1 MIGRNAEIA
10 VLSRMI
16 AESRGG
22 RGNALALYG
31 VAGIGKSALLEEAAS
46 RAGADSIVLRATGV
60 EAESELPYA
69 ALHLL
74 LRPARHLI
82 DRLPAG
88 QRAALRGA
96 FGEGHEGVPDRF
108 LVGLAVLTLLAD
120 LAEERPLLC
129 LIDDVHWLDRASL
142 DALTFAARRLAAE
155 RITMVFAGRDGAGP
169 AINGIPDMRV
179 SGLARSDCEQLLAG
193 LTPEVRDRVIE
204 EAEGNPLAL
213 LHFAGILTPEQRAGH
228 LAPLPLQ
235 PPEPSM
241 AGRLEQS
248 LRATVRRLPERARLL
263 LLVAAA
269 DGSGSLRLVL
279 RAAQA
284 FGAGPE
290 DLEPAEHAA
299 LIDVSG
305 DRLRFRHPLV
315 KAAAYHE
322 APLARRTA
330 AHRALAGVLD
340 GEEHADRRAWHLSA
354 ATLEPDEQISAILAS
369 AGDRAA
375 GRGSNASAATAYE
388 RAAQLTVDRERRA
401 RWLAAAAESALGAGQ
416 LPRAA
421 AAADRGRRLAADPL
435 LLARLASVRAAVEAE
450 QGDPAPAAH
459 LLIAAAEGIVR
470 VAPAEAASLLATAAG
485 EAWFAGDR
493 GALRRAAD
501 LLESL
506 AADVGVRPAGVIAA
520 VRGMERVAA
529 GDPATGLP
537 LLRTALPQDLHASG
551 TSVAVTD
558 AGEPA
563 ADLPLLH
570 ALPEDPPRRETA
582 ATATDVGPPVGEAA
596 IGVTDAGPFA
606 GEGAVPATGA
616 GLSASGVLAAVEGGV
631 VPVAGGARPVVSGG
645 GSERVAGTFAVFGAL
660 MTGDDDAACEL
671 AAARV
676 AACRSHG
683 LVGALPHAL
692 QLLTQAQILSGRH
705 AEAAASGA
713 EAWQIARDTGQEGR
727 LRHLHG
733 ILARLAAIRGEDD
746 ECRRLAHH
754 AEGSAR
760 ERNGS
765 GWGGCALTLLD
776 LVRARY
782 DTAAE
787 RMAGILGGPLGHTVI
802 VTFAIADYVEA
813 CARLD
818 EPARAAAAFARF
830 DAWAEASGR
839 PWAAAVAH
847 RCRALL
853 APRPRAEAHFEA
865 ALAPAPLAGRPFEQA
880 RTRLLYGEWLRRAR
894 RRADAG
900 TQLRAALHAFTEL
913 GAEPW
918 AERAR
923 TELAA
928 TGVHAAEPGPPAA
941 SAALS
946 TLTSQELQVVRLAA
960 TGATNRQI
968 GAQLFL
974 SPRTVGFHLYKAYP
988 KLGISSRAEL
998 AGLDLGPP

>member
-10 VLSRMI
+10 ELSRLI
-16 AESRGG
+16 AESRAGQ
-22 RGNALALYG
+22 GNAVAVYG
-31 VAGIGKSALLEEAAS
+31 EAGIGKSALLAEVANGGS
-46 RAGADSIVLRATGV
+46 SLVLRAAGV

-82 DRLPAG
+82 AGLPPG
-88 QRAALRGA
+88 QRAALHGA
-96 FGEGHEGVPDRF
+96 FGEGRGNARDHAGEHSAPGERHGDAHGHAGEHGAPDRF

-155 RITMVFAGRDGAGP
+155 PITMIFAGRDGGEP
-169 AINGIPDMRV
+169 VISGIPEMRL
-179 SGLARSDCEQLLAG
+179 SGLTRPDCERLLAGRAAG
-193 LTPEVRDRVIE
+193 LTPEARDRVIE

-213 LHFAGILTPEQRAGH
+213 LHFAEILTPEQRAGH
-228 LAPLPLQ
+228 LAPLPLR
-235 PPEPSM
+235 PPGPSM

-248 LRATVRRLPERARLL
+248 LRATIRRLPERTRSL

-269 DGSGSLRLVL
+269 DGSGSLHLVL

-290 DLEPAEHAA
+290 DLEPAERAA

-305 DRLRFRHPLV
+305 DRVRFRHPLV

-322 APLARRTA
+322 APLTRRTA
-330 AHRALAGVLD
+330 AHRALAGALD
-340 GEEHADRRAWHLSA
+340 GHEHADRLAWHLSA
-354 ATLEPDEQISAILAS
+354 ATLEPDEEISAVLA
-369 AGDRAA
+369 AA
-375 GRGSNASAATAYE
+375 GERAGERGSNASAATAYE

-416 LPRAA
+416 LPRAGA
-421 AAADRGRRLAADPL
+421 TAERGRRLTADPL
-435 LLARLASVRAAVEAE
+435 LLARLASVRASVEAE
-450 QGDPAPAAH
+450 RDDPAPAAYI
-459 LLIAAAEGIVR
+459 LIAAAADIVR
-470 VAPAEAASLLATAAG
+470 TAPAYAASLLAAAASK
-485 EAWFAGDR
+485 AWFAGDR
-493 GALRRAAD
+493 DALGRTAE

-506 AADVGVRPAGVIAA
+506 APQTEARLAGIVSA

-537 LLRTALPQDLHASG
+537 LLRATLHHTQTPLDQA
-551 TSVAVTD
+551 TPSVPD
-558 AGEPA
+558 
-563 ADLPLLH
+563 
-570 ALPEDPPRRETA
+570 
-582 ATATDVGPPVGEAA
+582 
-596 IGVTDAGPFA
+596 
-606 GEGAVPATGA
+606 
-616 GLSASGVLAAVEGGV
+616 
-631 VPVAGGARPVVSGG
+631 SGG
-645 GSERVAGTFAVFGAL
+645 GTLPASAGGEIERVAGTYAVFGAL
-660 MTGDDDAACEL
+660 MTGDDEAACEL

-676 AACRSHG
+676 AACRRHG

-746 ECRRLAHH
+746 ECRRLAAQ
-754 AEGSAR
+754 AEGSSR

-782 DTAAE
+782 DAAAE
-787 RMAGILGGPLGHTVI
+787 RMAAILDGPLGHTVI
-802 VTFAIADYVEA
+802 VTFALADHVEA
-813 CARLD
+813 CARLNQV
-818 EPARAAAAFARF
+818 ARATAALARF
-830 DAWAEASGR
+830 DAWAEAGGR

-853 APRPRAEAHFEA
+853 APREEAEAHYEA
-865 ALAPAPLAGRPFEQA
+865 ALAVNPQAGRPFEQA

-900 TQLRAALHAFTEL
+900 IQLRAALESFVEL

-918 AERAR
+918 AGRAR
-923 TELAA
+923 SELAA
-928 TGVHAAEPGPPAA
+928 AGVHAAEPRPPAA
-941 SAALS
+941 GAALS
-946 TLTSQELQVVRLAA
+946 TLTPQELQVVRLAA

-988 KLGISSRAEL
+988 KLGISSRDEL
-998 AGLDLGPP
+998 AGLDLGPYHS

>member
-1 MIGRNAEIA
+1 
-10 VLSRMI
+10 
-16 AESRGG
+16 
-22 RGNALALYG
+22 
-31 VAGIGKSALLEEAAS
+31 
-46 RAGADSIVLRATGV
+46 
-60 EAESELPYA
+60 
-69 ALHLL
+69 
-74 LRPARHLI
+74 
-82 DRLPAG
+82 
-88 QRAALRGA
+88 
-96 FGEGHEGVPDRF
+96 
-108 LVGLAVLTLLAD
+108 
-120 LAEERPLLC
+120 
-129 LIDDVHWLDRASL
+129 
-142 DALTFAARRLAAE
+142 LAA
-155 RITMVFAGRDGAGP
+155 
-169 AINGIPDMRV
+169 N
-179 SGLARSDCEQLLAG
+179 
-193 LTPEVRDRVIE
+193 
-204 EAEGNPLAL
+204 
-213 LHFAGILTPEQRAGH
+213 
-228 LAPLPLQ
+228 
-235 PPEPSM
+235 
-241 AGRLEQS
+241 
-248 LRATVRRLPERARLL
+248 
-263 LLVAAA
+263 
-269 DGSGSLRLVL
+269 
-279 RAAQA
+279 
-284 FGAGPE
+284 
-290 DLEPAEHAA
+290 
-299 LIDVSG
+299 
-305 DRLRFRHPLV
+305 
-315 KAAAYHE
+315 
-322 APLARRTA
+322 
-330 AHRALAGVLD
+330 
-340 GEEHADRRAWHLSA
+340 
-354 ATLEPDEQISAILAS
+354 
-369 AGDRAA
+369 
-375 GRGSNASAATAYE
+375 
-388 RAAQLTVDRERRA
+388 
-401 RWLAAAAESALGAGQ
+401 
-416 LPRAA
+416 
-421 AAADRGRRLAADPL
+421 PL
-435 LLARLASVRAAVEAE
+435 LLWRLSGVRAADEAE
-450 QGDPAPAAH
+450 QEDPAPAAH

-493 GALRRAAD
+493 GALRRAAG

-506 AADVGVRPAGVIAA
+506 AADVGVRLAGVVAA

-537 LLRTALPQDLHASG
+537 LLRTALPLDLHAG
-551 TSVAVTD
+551 EASVAVTD
-558 AGEPA
+558 ARHPAAIAVTDAGRPA
-563 ADLPLLH
+563 ADLPLLR
-570 ALPEDPPRRETA
+570 ALPQDPSTRETA
-582 ATATDVGPPVGEAA
+582 ATATDVHLPTGEAA
-596 IGVTDAGPFA
+596 VGITDAGLPVREAAIAAADVGSAA
-606 GEGAVPATGA
+606 GEADGPATGA
-616 GLSASGVLAAVEGGV
+616 GLSASGVLAAVEGRE
-631 VPVAGGARPVVSGG
+631 VPVVGGVRPVVSGG

-676 AACRSHG
+676 AACRSRG

-705 AEAAASGA
+705 TEAAASGA

-746 ECRRLAHH
+746 ECRRLAHQ

-787 RMAGILGGPLGHTVI
+787 RMAGILDGPLGHTVI

-818 EPARAAAAFARF
+818 EPDRATAAFARF

-853 APRPRAEAHFEA
+853 APRQRAEAHFEA

-968 GAQLFL
+968 AAQLFL

>member
-1 MIGRNAEIA
+1 M
-10 VLSRMI
+10 
-16 AESRGG
+16 
-22 RGNALALYG
+22 
-31 VAGIGKSALLEEAAS
+31 GKSALLEEAAN
-46 RAGADSIVLRATGV
+46 RAGEHSLVLRATGV

-120 LAEERPLLC
+120 LADERPLLC

-142 DALTFAARRLAAE
+142 DALTFAARRLGAE
-155 RITMVFAGRDGAGP
+155 RITMIFAGRDGAEP
-169 AINGIPDMRV
+169 AINGVPDMRI
-179 SGLARSDCEQLLAG
+179 SGLARSDCERLLAGRAGG
-193 LTPEVRDRVIE
+193 LTPEARDRVIE

-213 LHFAGILTPEQRAGH
+213 LHFAEILTPEQRAGH

-248 LRATVRRLPERARLL
+248 LRATIRRLPEPARLL

-340 GEEHADRRAWHLSA
+340 GEEHADRRAWQLSA
-354 ATLEPDEQISAILAS
+354 ATLEPDEETSAILAA
-369 AGDRAA
+369 AGERAA

-388 RAAQLTVDRERRA
+388 RAAQLTLDRERRA
-401 RWLAAAAESALGAGQ
+401 GWLAAAAESALGAGQ

-421 AAADRGRRLAADPL
+421 AAADRGRRLASDPL

-470 VAPAEAASLLATAAG
+470 AAPAEAASLLATAAG

-493 GALRRAAD
+493 GALRRTAD

-506 AADVGVRPAGVIAA
+506 AAEVEARLAGVIAA

-529 GDPATGLP
+529 GDPATGLA
-537 LLRTALPQDLHASG
+537 LLRAALPQGDTTLPPGDIALPPGDTALPPGDTA
-551 TSVAVTD
+551 
-558 AGEPA
+558 
-563 ADLPLLH
+563 LL
-570 ALPEDPPRRETA
+570 A
-582 ATATDVGPPVGEAA
+582 GEAA
-596 IGVTDAGPFA
+596 ITAADAGRPA
-606 GEGAVPATGA
+606 GGSAASAASSGGA
-616 GLSASGVLAAVEGGV
+616 VLAASG
-631 VPVAGGARPVVSGG
+631 GGADSAVSGG
-645 GSERVAGTFAVFGAL
+645 AAPVASVGGAALVGGGGGSDRVAGTYAVFGAL

-692 QLLTQAQILSGRH
+692 QLLTQAQILRGLH

-746 ECRRLAHH
+746 ECRRLAHQ

-782 DTAAE
+782 DAAAD
-787 RMAGILGGPLGHTVI
+787 RMAGILDGPLGHTVI

-818 EPARAAAAFARF
+818 QPARAAAAFARY
-830 DAWAEASGR
+830 DAWAQASGR

-853 APRPRAEAHFEA
+853 APRQQAEQHYEA
-865 ALAPAPLAGRPFEQA
+865 ALAPAPSAGRPFEQA

-900 TQLRAALHAFTEL
+900 TQLRAALHGFVEL

-923 TELAA
+923 SELAA
-928 TGVHAAEPGPPAA
+928 TGIHAAEPGPPAA

-946 TLTSQELQVVRLAA
+946 TLTSQELQVVRLAS

-998 AGLDLGPP
+998 AGIDLGPPA

>member
-10 VLSRMI
+10 ELTRMI
-16 AESRGG
+16 AESRAG
-22 RGNALALYG
+22 RGNAVAMYG
-31 VAGIGKSALLEEAAS
+31 EAGIGKSALLAEAAH
-46 RAGADSIVLRATGV
+46 RAGEHSLVLRATGV
-60 EAESELPYA
+60 EAESELPFA

-82 DRLPAG
+82 DRLPPG
-88 QRAALRGA
+88 QEAALRGA
-96 FGEGHEGVPDRF
+96 FGEGHGGAPDRF
-108 LVGLAVLTLLAD
+108 LVGLAVLTLLSD

-129 LIDDVHWLDRASL
+129 LIDDAHWLDRASL

-155 RITMVFAGRDGAGP
+155 RITMIFAGRDGVEP
-169 AINGIPDMRV
+169 AVNGIPEMRI
-179 SGLARSDCEQLLAG
+179 SGLTRADCEQLLAG
-193 LTPEVRDRVIE
+193 HAAGLTPEARDRVIE

-213 LHFAGILTPEQRAGH
+213 LHFAEILTPEQRAGH

-235 PPEPSM
+235 PPGASV
-241 AGRLEQS
+241 AGRLELS
-248 LRATVRRLPERARLL
+248 LRATIRRLPERTRLL

-284 FGAGPE
+284 FGAGPA
-290 DLEPAEHAA
+290 DLEPAEHAT

-330 AHRALAGVLD
+330 AHLALAGVLG
-340 GEEHADRRAWHLSA
+340 GEEHADRRAWQLSA
-354 ATLEPDEQISAILAS
+354 AAFEPDEETSAILA
-369 AGDRAA
+369 AA
-375 GRGSNASAATAYE
+375 GERAGERGSNASAATAYE

-401 RWLAAAAESALGAGQ
+401 QWLAAAAESALSAGQ
-416 LPRAA
+416 LSRAG
-421 AAADRGRRLAADPL
+421 AAADRGRRLSADPL
-435 LLARLASVRAAVEAE
+435 LLARLASVRATVEAE
-450 QGDPAPAAH
+450 QGDPAPSAYT
-459 LLIAAAEGIVR
+459 LIAAAEGIVR
-470 VAPAEAASLLATAAG
+470 AAPADAASLLATAAG
-485 EAWFAGDR
+485 AAWFAGDR
-493 GALRRAAD
+493 GALERAAD

-506 AADVGVRPAGVIAA
+506 APGVEPRLAGVVAA
-520 VRGMERVAA
+520 VRGMERVAS

-537 LLRTALPQDLHASG
+537 LLRAALP
-551 TSVAVTD
+551 
-558 AGEPA
+558 GEDTGLLTGRA
-563 ADLPLLH
+563 A
-570 ALPEDPPRRETA
+570 PP
-582 ATATDVGPPVGEAA
+582 
-596 IGVTDAGPFA
+596 ITDAGPFP
-606 GEGAVPATGA
+606 GDGASPA
-616 GLSASGVLAAVEGGV
+616 
-631 VPVAGGARPVVSGG
+631 SGG
-645 GSERVAGTFAVFGAL
+645 GAGDRVAGTYAVFGAL

-676 AACRSHG
+676 AACRAHG

-692 QLLTQAQILSGRH
+692 QLLTQAQILRGRH

-733 ILARLAAIRGEDD
+733 VLARLAAIRGEDD
-746 ECRRLAHH
+746 ECRRLAHE

-782 DTAAE
+782 DAAAE
-787 RMAGILGGPLGHTVI
+787 RMAGILDGPLGHTVI
-802 VTFAIADYVEA
+802 VTFAVADYVEA

-818 EPARAAAAFARF
+818 QPARAAAAFARF

-839 PWAAAVAH
+839 SWAAAVAH

-853 APRPRAEAHFEA
+853 APREGAEAHYEA
-865 ALAPAPLAGRPFEQA
+865 ALAPAPHGGRPFEQA

-900 TQLRAALHAFTEL
+900 AQLRAALAGFAEL
-913 GAEPW
+913 GAAPW

-923 TELAA
+923 AELAA
-928 TGVHAAEPGPPAA
+928 AGVHAAELGPPAA
-941 SAALS
+941 STALG

-988 KLGISSRAEL
+988 KLGVSSRAEL
-998 AGLDLGPP
+998 AGIDLGPPG

>member
-22 RGNALALYG
+22 QGNAVALYG

-46 RAGADSIVLRATGV
+46 RAGEHALVLRATGV

-155 RITMVFAGRDGAGP
+155 RITMVFAGRDGAEP
-169 AINGIPDMRV
+169 AINGIPDLRI

-279 RAAQA
+279 GAAQA

-340 GEEHADRRAWHLSA
+340 GEEHADRRAWHLAA
-354 ATLEPDEQISAILAS
+354 ATLDPDEQTSAILAS

-421 AAADRGRRLAADPL
+421 AAAVLVRRLAADP
-435 LLARLASVRAAVEAE
+435 E
-450 QGDPAPAAH
+450 
-459 LLIAAAEGIVR
+459 
-470 VAPAEAASLLATAAG
+470 
-485 EAWFAGDR
+485 
-493 GALRRAAD
+493 LR
-501 LLESL
+501 
-506 AADVGVRPAGVIAA
+506 
-520 VRGMERVAA
+520 
-529 GDPATGLP
+529 
-537 LLRTALPQDLHASG
+537 
-551 TSVAVTD
+551 
-558 AGEPA
+558 
-563 ADLPLLH
+563 
-570 ALPEDPPRRETA
+570 
-582 ATATDVGPPVGEAA
+582 
-596 IGVTDAGPFA
+596 
-606 GEGAVPATGA
+606 
-616 GLSASGVLAAVEGGV
+616 
-631 VPVAGGARPVVSGG
+631 
-645 GSERVAGTFAVFGAL
+645 
-660 MTGDDDAACEL
+660 
-671 AAARV
+671 
-676 AACRSHG
+676 
-683 LVGALPHAL
+683 
-692 QLLTQAQILSGRH
+692 
-705 AEAAASGA
+705 
-713 EAWQIARDTGQEGR
+713 
-727 LRHLHG
+727 
-733 ILARLAAIRGEDD
+733 
-746 ECRRLAHH
+746 
-754 AEGSAR
+754 
-760 ERNGS
+760 
-765 GWGGCALTLLD
+765 
-776 LVRARY
+776 
-782 DTAAE
+782 
-787 RMAGILGGPLGHTVI
+787 
-802 VTFAIADYVEA
+802 
-813 CARLD
+813 
-818 EPARAAAAFARF
+818 
-830 DAWAEASGR
+830 
-839 PWAAAVAH
+839 
-847 RCRALL
+847 
-853 APRPRAEAHFEA
+853 
-865 ALAPAPLAGRPFEQA
+865 
-880 RTRLLYGEWLRRAR
+880 
-894 RRADAG
+894 
-900 TQLRAALHAFTEL
+900 
-913 GAEPW
+913 
-918 AERAR
+918 
-923 TELAA
+923 
-928 TGVHAAEPGPPAA
+928 
-941 SAALS
+941 
-946 TLTSQELQVVRLAA
+946 
-960 TGATNRQI
+960 
-968 GAQLFL
+968 
-974 SPRTVGFHLYKAYP
+974 
-988 KLGISSRAEL
+988 
-998 AGLDLGPP
+998 

>member
-1 MIGRNAEIA
+1 M
-10 VLSRMI
+10 
-16 AESRGG
+16 
-22 RGNALALYG
+22 
-31 VAGIGKSALLEEAAS
+31 
-46 RAGADSIVLRATGV
+46 
-60 EAESELPYA
+60 
-69 ALHLL
+69 
-74 LRPARHLI
+74 
-82 DRLPAG
+82 
-88 QRAALRGA
+88 
-96 FGEGHEGVPDRF
+96 
-108 LVGLAVLTLLAD
+108 LTLLAD

-155 RITMVFAGRDGAGP
+155 RITMVFAGRDGAEP
-169 AINGIPDMRV
+169 AINGIPDLRI

-228 LAPLPLQ
+228 LAPLPCNRRSRPWRGGWSSRCA
-235 PPEPSM
+235 PPSGGCPS
-241 AGRLEQS
+241 APGCCSWSPPPTGPAACGSCWGPRRRSARGPRTWSRPSTPRSSTSPATGCASGTRSSRPPPTTRRRSPGVRPPTGRWPAS
-248 LRATVRRLPERARLL
+248 STARSTPTGGPGTCRRPPSNPTSRPPPSSPRPATGRRG
-263 LLVAAA
+263 AAA
-269 DGSGSLRLVL
+269 TPRPPPRTSGRRSSPWTGNGAPDGWPPPRSRRWAPGSSPAPRPPPTGGAAWPPIRCCWRGWPACGPRSRPSRGSGSG
-279 RAAQA
+279 RA
-284 FGAGPE
+284 
-290 DLEPAEHAA
+290 PAHRRRR
-299 LIDVSG
+299 G
-305 DRLRFRHPLV
+305 HRTGR
-315 KAAAYHE
+315 
-322 APLARRTA
+322 ARR
-330 AHRALAGVLD
+330 G
-340 GEEHADRRAWHLSA
+340 
-354 ATLEPDEQISAILAS
+354 
-369 AGDRAA
+369 
-375 GRGSNASAATAYE
+375 
-388 RAAQLTVDRERRA
+388 
-401 RWLAAAAESALGAGQ
+401 
-416 LPRAA
+416 
-421 AAADRGRRLAADPL
+421 
-435 LLARLASVRAAVEAE
+435 
-450 QGDPAPAAH
+450 
-459 LLIAAAEGIVR
+459 
-470 VAPAEAASLLATAAG
+470 
-485 EAWFAGDR
+485 
-493 GALRRAAD
+493 
-501 LLESL
+501 
-506 AADVGVRPAGVIAA
+506 
-520 VRGMERVAA
+520 RVAA
-529 GDPATGLP
+529 RHGGGRGLVRGRPRRAPAGRRPPGVARRRRGGAAGGGGRGRPRHGTRRRRRPRHRPP
-537 LLRTALPQDLHASG
+537 LLRTALPLDLHAG
-551 TSVAVTD
+551 EASVAVTD
-558 AGEPA
+558 ARHPAAIAVTDAGRPA
-563 ADLPLLH
+563 ADLPLLR
-570 ALPEDPPRRETA
+570 ALPQDPSTRETA
-582 ATATDVGPPVGEAA
+582 ATATDVHLPTGEAA
-596 IGVTDAGPFA
+596 VGITDAGLPVREAAIAAADVGSAA
-606 GEGAVPATGA
+606 GEADGPATGA
-616 GLSASGVLAAVEGGV
+616 GLSASGVLAAVEGRE
-631 VPVAGGARPVVSGG
+631 VPVVGGVRPVVSGG

-676 AACRSHG
+676 AACRSRG

-705 AEAAASGA
+705 TEAAASGA

-746 ECRRLAHH
+746 ECRRLAHQ

-787 RMAGILGGPLGHTVI
+787 RMAGILDGPLGHTVI

-818 EPARAAAAFARF
+818 EPDRATAAFARF

-853 APRPRAEAHFEA
+853 APRQRAEAHFEA

>member
-22 RGNALALYG
+22 QGNAVALYG

-46 RAGADSIVLRATGV
+46 RAGEHALVLRATGV

-155 RITMVFAGRDGAGP
+155 RITMVFAGRDGAEP
-169 AINGIPDMRV
+169 AINGIPDLRI
-179 SGLARSDCEQLLAG
+179 SGLARNDCEQLLAG
-193 LTPEVRDRVIE
+193 LIPEVRDRVIE

-228 LAPLPLQ
+228 LAPLPLE

-354 ATLEPDEQISAILAS
+354 ATLEPDEQTSAILAS

-506 AADVGVRPAGVIAA
+506 AADVGVRLAGVVAA

-537 LLRTALPQDLHASG
+537 LLRTALPQDLHAG
-551 TSVAVTD
+551 EASVAVTD
-558 AGEPA
+558 ARHPA
-563 ADLPLLH
+563 AI
-570 ALPEDPPRRETA
+570 A
-582 ATATDVGPPVGEAA
+582 
-596 IGVTDAGPFA
+596 VT
-606 GEGAVPATGA
+606 
-616 GLSASGVLAAVEGGV
+616 VEGGV
-631 VPVAGGARPVVSGG
+631 VPVVGDARPVVSGG

-683 LVGALPHAL
+683 LIGALPHAL

-746 ECRRLAHH
+746 ECRRLAHQ

-787 RMAGILGGPLGHTVI
+787 RMAGILDGPLGHTVI

-818 EPARAAAAFARF
+818 EPDRAAAAFARF

-853 APRPRAEAHFEA
+853 APRQRAEAHFEA